1 MSTSRPDPL
10 PPELLRWRCNPE
22 TLGFS
27 TTDEV
32 EPLRGVV
39 GQPMAVEALRFGLET
54 EAPGHNVFVRGLV
67 GTGRLT
73 LVRDFLQTM
82 EDRSPSAPDRVVVH
96 NFQAPDRPTLI
107 TLARGEA
114 LAFSE
119 AMQRLVRFIEREL
132 PKRINGEPGR
142 QIESD
147 LQQLAEE
154 ELSKI
159 SDPLEEKLS
168 EAGLAL
174 ALHHSDDDS
183 PPRAIVV
190 PMLEDEPLGP
200 EEVKQAVE
208 EGKLTEADLE
218 RLQESANA
226 MGEEV
231 ERFNTLAL
239 EVGGRHRERMREA
252 MQKLARKALKEPVRP
267 IKKRFPSAGAYLDA
281 LVDDV
286 VTRRLDELDEP
297 DFTLLYD
304 VNLLVA
310 HTNDDRR
317 PVILDHAPSVS
328 SLLGTL
334 DPVVLPDGRTHAPH
348 MGVHGGALVRA
359 DGGTLV
365 LDARD
370 LATTPGAWQ
379 ALTRTLR
386 SGCVELRPGDG
397 DPTGRAPSLK
407 PDPIPV
413 DVKVVLLGEYDIYEA
428 LDTADPDFPHLFKV
442 LVDFDD
448 VLPRDDAGVG
458 LYAGVLARIFQDE
471 SLPPLT
477 AAAVAA
483 IAEHGARI
491 ASRPDALT
499 SRFGRI
505 VDIAR
510 EALWVAR
517 QQGLE
522 QVDAEHVSEA
532 IRRTKERAG
541 LPGRQF
547 RDRLRRGI
555 LRIETSGH
563 RIGQI
568 NGLAVTQ
575 AGQLTYGFPSRITA
589 SIGPGSEGTVN
600 IQGEARMSGPIHDKA
615 FMILRGT
622 MRSLLPTQHPLS
634 FDASVAFE
642 QSYGGIDGD
651 SASAA
656 QALALLSAL
665 SGVPLDQGVAIT
677 GAIDQRGQFLPVGAV
692 NEKIEGFFDACAAR
706 GLTGTQGCILPASNA
721 SELVL
726 RPDVVQACA
735 EGGFAVWPVDTL
747 HQAITLLTGIEAG
760 SLSERGAYAHGTVLF
775 RAMAGARRL
784 WQQSQQD

>member
-1 MSTSRPDPL
+1 MSETAPSPL
-10 PPELLRWRCNPE
+10 PAELLRWTCNPE
-22 TLGFS
+22 NLGFA
-27 TTDEV
+27 TTSDV

-54 EAPGHNVFVRGLV
+54 DAPGHNVFVRGLI

-73 LVRDFLQTM
+73 LVRDFLRSM
-82 EDRSPSAPDRVVVH
+82 EDRGPDAPDRVFVH
-96 NFQAPDRPTLI
+96 NFQAPDRPRLI
-107 TLARGEA
+107 TLPRGRA
-114 LAFSE
+114 SAFSE
-119 AMQRLVRFIEREL
+119 EMQRLVRFIEKEL
-132 PKRINGEPGR
+132 PSRVHGEAGRRIEAA
-142 QIESD
+142 
-147 LQQLAEE
+147 LQERAEQ
-154 ELSKI
+154 ELSEF
-159 SDPLEEKLS
+159 SDPLEARLAEQ
-168 EAGLAL
+168 GLAL
-174 ALHHSDDDS
+174 ALHQTDDES

-190 PMLEDEPLGP
+190 PMLDDEALGP
-200 EEVKQAVE
+200 EEVKQALLDE
-208 EGKLTEADLE
+208 RLTEADLE
-218 RLQESANA
+218 RLQAAADELND
-226 MGEEV
+226 EV
-231 ERFNTLAL
+231 EQFNAQALA
-239 EVGGRHRERMREA
+239 VGTRHRERMREA
-252 MQKLARKALKEPVRP
+252 MQELARKALKEIVPGV
-267 IKKRFPSAGAYLDA
+267 KASFPEAASHLDA
-281 LVDDV
+281 LVEDV
-286 VTRRLDELDEP
+286 VTRRLDDLEEP

-304 VNLLVA
+304 ANLLVA
-310 HTNDDRR
+310 QGDGVRR

-397 DPTGRAPSLK
+397 ESTGGRTPSLK

-413 DVKVVLLGEYDIYEA
+413 DVKVVLLGEYDVYEA
-428 LDTADPDFPHLFKV
+428 LDSADPDFPHLFKV

-448 VLPRDDAGVG
+448 VLPRDDAGVAM
-458 LYAGVLARIFQDE
+458 YAGVLARIFQDE
-471 SLPPLT
+471 RLPPLT

-517 QQGLE
+517 QAGQDLI
-522 QVDAEHVSEA
+522 DADHVLEA

-547 RDRLRRGI
+547 RERLRRGS

-589 SIGPGSEGTVN
+589 SIGPGSQGTVN
-600 IQGEARMSGPIHDKA
+600 IQGEAKMSGPIHNKA
-615 FMILRGT
+615 FHILRGAL
-622 MRSLLPTQHPLS
+622 RSLLPTQHPLS

-651 SASAA
+651 SASAG
-656 QALALLSAL
+656 QALALISAL
-665 SGVPLDQGVAIT
+665 SGVPLDQGIAIT
-677 GAIDQRGQFLPVGAV
+677 GALDQRGQILPVGAV

-706 GLTGTQGCILPASNA
+706 GLTGTQGCVLPATNA

-726 RPDVVQACA
+726 RPDVVQACR
-735 EGGFAVWPVDTL
+735 EGAFAVWPVDSL
-747 HQAITLLTGIEAG
+747 HQALALLTGLDPG
-760 SLSERGAYAHGTVLF
+760 TLSERGAYAPGTVLF

-784 WQQSQQD
+784 WQQGQS